1 MDRNAEHS
9 EQLISL
15 YGGSTP
21 VLSRWTYRAGEPFTI
36 TAAFQTDRDRWVEWV
51 FARDLLVEGLTCP
64 AGEGDVRMRPDF
76 SGGRTM
82 LVLEI
87 SSPEGHARLEMEHD
101 AVESFLDATAEIV
114 PLGTESDHF
123 DIDALIEE
131 ITNV

>member
-1 MDRNAEHS
+1 MTTNAQHT

-21 VLSRWTYRAGEPFTI
+21 VRSRWTYRASEPFTI
-36 TAAFQTDRDRWVEWV
+36 TAAFQTDRDRWVEWI
-51 FARDLLVEGLTCP
+51 FARDLLVAGMIGP
-64 AGEGDVRMRPDF
+64 SGEGDVRLSPEF
-76 SGGRTM
+76 SNGRSVM
-82 LVLEI
+82 VLQIE
-87 SSPEGHARLEMEHD
+87 SPEGRATLEMDHD
-101 AVESFLDATAEIV
+101 AVEHFLTATTKIV